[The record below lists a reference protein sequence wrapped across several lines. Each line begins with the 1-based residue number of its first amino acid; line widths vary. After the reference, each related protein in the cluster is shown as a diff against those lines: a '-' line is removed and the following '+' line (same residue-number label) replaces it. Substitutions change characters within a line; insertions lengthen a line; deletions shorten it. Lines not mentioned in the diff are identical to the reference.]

1 MATRA
6 DPAALQARSSADR
19 RAAAAPRPLARRRR
33 RLLGARRPPPLL
45 FALGLVVALAAALPA
60 LYLVVV
66 VAGDAQPRRRRGL
79 HEPLAGP
86 RRAQRRASRPRSRP
100 AAIAIAVPLAW
111 LTVRSDLPGRRGW
124 ATLATLPLVMPS
136 YIAAYV
142 FVAVLRPKGLLQ
154 ELLAPLG
161 VTELPPIYG
170 FLGAWLVLTL
180 CTYPL
185 VLIPLRAALR
195 RLDPALEEAARV
207 MGRSPLEVFRTVV
220 LPQLAPAIGA
230 GGVLVALY
238 VLSDFGAVAILRFD
252 SFTREIYI
260 AFQSAQR
267 TEAAA
272 LGMVLVV
279 VMVAL
284 FALYARVRGARALHR
299 SSPGSQRPP
308 APVRLGRWRWPA
320 LAFCSGVVAIT
331 LVLPVGVLIYWATQ
345 DVASGLDASRDRR
358 ERREL
363 AARRGRRRGG
373 AAGAAA
379 IVVAVLSVRF
389 PGYATRAIERFGY
402 AGYALPGIV
411 VALALVFFGT
421 RVALPLYQTLAMLVF
436 ALSIHYLPLAVGPI
450 SGALLQVPPRL
461 EEAARGLGRTPL
473 QVFRTITR
481 PLVTSGVLAGAALVF
496 LHALKEL
503 PATLL
508 LAPIGFDTLAT
519 DIFRQTTTGFFE
531 AGAIPA
537 LILLLIAAPPL
548 YLLNE
553 KGVTSS

>member
-1 MATRA
+1 MATAA
-6 DPAALQARSSADR
+6 DPDLLAGAAVLTPPGRRSR
-19 RAAAAPRPLARRRR
+19 RAS
-33 RLLGARRPPPLL
+33 RLFGVKRPPPLL
-45 FALGLVVALAAALPA
+45 FALGLAVALAAALPA

-66 VAGDAQPRRRRGL
+66 VAGESAAAADAVLTSRSLELVVRSLGL
-79 HEPLAGP
+79 A
-86 RRAQRRASRPRSRP
+86 AAVTAS
-100 AAIAIAVPLAW
+100 AIAIAVPLAW
-111 LTVRSDLPGRRGW
+111 LTVRSDLPGRRAW
-124 ATLATLPLVMPS
+124 ATLATLALVMPS

-154 ELLAPLG
+154 DLLAPLG
-161 VTELPPIYG
+161 VSELPPIYG
-170 FLGAWLVLTL
+170 FMGAWLVLTL

-195 RLDPALEEAARV
+195 RLDPSLEEAARV

-220 LPQLAPAIGA
+220 MPQLMPAIGG

-272 LGMVLVV
+272 LGMVLVA
-279 VMVAL
+279 VMLVL
-284 FALYARVRGARALHR
+284 FAVYARVRGSRALHR
-299 SSPGSQRPP
+299 STPGTQRP
-308 APVRLGRWRWPA
+308 AAAVKLGRWRWPA
-320 LAFCSGVVAIT
+320 LGLCSSIVGVT
-331 LVLPVGVLIYWATQ
+331 LVLPIGVLVYWATK
-345 DVASGLDASRDRR
+345 DLSSGVDAGVILGEAGNSL
-358 ERREL
+358 L
-363 AARRGRRRGG
+363 AAAA
-373 AAGAAA
+373 AAGAAGVA
-379 IVVAVLSVRF
+379 ALVVGVLSVRF
-389 PGYATRAIERFGY
+389 PGYATRAIERVGY

-436 ALSIHYLPLAVGPI
+436 ALSIHYLPLAVGPV
-450 SGALLQVPPRL
+450 GAALMQVPPRL
-461 EEAARGLGRTPL
+461 EEAARGLGRTPW

-481 PLVTSGVLAGAALVF
+481 PLVTSGVLAGGALVF

-508 LAPIGFDTLAT
+508 LAPIGFETLAT

-531 AGAIPA
+531 AAAIPA

-553 KGVTSS
+553 KGVSSS

>member
-1 MATRA
+1 MLSRTGRA
-6 DPAALQARSSADR
+6 RARAAPACHAHAR
-19 RAAAAPRPLARRRR
+19 RAA

-45 FALGLVVALAAALPA
+45 FALGLAIAVAAALPA

-66 VAGDAQPRRRRGL
+66 VAGDSAIAADAVLTSRALGL
-79 HEPLAGP
+79 VVRSAGLA
-86 RRAQRRASRPRSRP
+86 
-100 AAIAIAVPLAW
+100 AAVTAGTIAIAVPLAW

-136 YIAAYV
+136 YIGGLRVRRGAAPEGPAAGAARAARRQRAAADLRLRRSMARPH
-142 FVAVLRPKGLLQ
+142 AVHVPARADP
-154 ELLAPLG
+154 
-161 VTELPPIYG
+161 V
-170 FLGAWLVLTL
+170 
-180 CTYPL
+180 
-185 VLIPLRAALR
+185 RAALR

-207 MGRSPLEVFRTVV
+207 MGRPPLEVFRTVV

-252 SFTREIYI
+252 SFTRETTSR
-260 AFQSAQR
+260 FRRRSGRRRRRSAWSSSSSCSR
-267 TEAAA
+267 CSRCTRRA
-272 LGMVLVV
+272 
-279 VMVAL
+279 
-284 FALYARVRGARALHR
+284 RGARPASHEPRYAAPAR
-299 SSPGSQRPP
+299 SGAAR
-308 APVRLGRWRWPA
+308 A
-320 LAFCSGVVAIT
+320 LALAGTRVLRGLVAVT
-331 LVLPVGVLIYWATQ
+331 LVLPVGVLVYWATQ
-345 DVASGLDASRDRR
+345 DLSTGFDASTV
-358 ERREL
+358 
-363 AARRGRRRGG
+363 AANAANSLIAAACAAL

-553 KGVTSS
+553 KSVTSS

>member
-1 MATRA
+1 MATTA
-6 DPAALQARSSADR
+6 DTPVLEVAGAIAPPR
-19 RAAAAPRPLARRRR
+19 RAPRPGRGATRW
-33 RLLGARRPPPLL
+33 LGVRRPPPLL
-45 FALGLVVALAAALPA
+45 FGLGGAVALAAALPA

-66 VAGDAQPRRRRGL
+66 VIGERDIAADAVFTSRSLGLVVRSVGLAAAVTAG
-79 HEPLAGP
+79 
-86 RRAQRRASRPRSRP
+86 
-100 AAIAIAVPLAW
+100 AIAVAVPLAW

-142 FVAVLRPKGLLQ
+142 FVAVLRPKGFLQ
-154 ELLAPLG
+154 ELLAPFG

-170 FLGAWLVLTL
+170 FVGAWLVLTL

-195 RLDPALEEAARV
+195 RLDPSLEEAARV
-207 MGRSPLEVFRTVV
+207 MGRSPLQVFRTVV

-272 LGMVLVV
+272 LGMVLVA
-279 VMVAL
+279 VMVIL
-284 FALYARVRGARALHR
+284 FAVYTRVRGARALHR
-299 SSPGSQRPP
+299 TSPGTQRPP

-331 LVLPVGVLIYWATQ
+331 LVVPIGVLGYWATR
-345 DVASGLDASRDRR
+345 DLSTGLDAGSIAANAGHSL
-358 ERREL
+358 L
-363 AARRGRRRGG
+363 AASC
-373 AAGAAA
+373 AAGAAALAA

-389 PGYATRAIERFGY
+389 PGYATRAIERVGY

-519 DIFRQTTTGFFE
+519 DIFRQTTTGFYE

>member
-1 MATRA
+1 MAT
-6 DPAALQARSSADR
+6 SADLVGLDVAGKIAPPPPPP
-19 RAAAAPRPLARRRR
+19 RAAGERRGARW
-33 RLLGARRPPPLL
+33 LGVRRPPALL
-45 FALGLVVALAAALPA
+45 FGLGLVVALAAALPA
-60 LYLVVV
+60 LYLLVVV
-66 VAGDAQPRRRRGL
+66 VGERAVAADAVFTTRSLGL
-79 HEPLAGP
+79 VVRSLGLAG
-86 RRAQRRASRPRSRP
+86 AVTAG
-100 AAIAIAVPLAW
+100 AIAIAVPLAW

-154 ELLAPLG
+154 ELLAPFG
-161 VTELPPIYG
+161 VQELPPIYG
-170 FLGAWLVLTL
+170 FAGAWLVLTL

-207 MGRSPLEVFRTVV
+207 MGRSPLDVFRTVV

-272 LGMVLVV
+272 LGMVLVI
-279 VMVAL
+279 VMLVL
-284 FALYARVRGARALHR
+284 FAVYARVRGARALHR
-299 SSPGSQRPP
+299 TSPGTQRPP
-308 APVRLGRWRWPA
+308 AAVRLGRWRWPA
-320 LAFCSGVVAIT
+320 LAFCSGVVGVT
-331 LVLPVGVLIYWATQ
+331 LVLPVGVLVYWATRGLS
-345 DVASGLDASRDRR
+345 SGLDAGAIAANAANSL
-358 ERREL
+358 L
-363 AARRGRRRGG
+363 AASC

-379 IVVAVLSVRF
+379 VAAVVVAVLSVRF
-389 PGYATRAIERFGY
+389 PGYATRAIERVGY

-421 RVALPLYQTLAMLVF
+421 RAALPLYQTLAMLVF

-508 LAPIGFDTLAT
+508 LAPIGFETLAT
-519 DIFRQTTTGFFE
+519 DIFRQTTTGFYE

-553 KGVTSS
+553 KSVTSP

>member
-1 MATRA
+1 MAIA
-6 DPAALQARSSADR
+6 AEPALPPSPVSQPERQDGRRSTAG
-19 RAAAAPRPLARRRR
+19 
-33 RLLGARRPPPLL
+33 RLLGRRRPPPLL
-45 FALGLVVALAAALPA
+45 LALGLLVALAAALPA
-60 LYLVVV
+60 LYLLVV
-66 VAGDAQPRRRRGL
+66 VAGDARAAADAVLTSRSLGL
-79 HEPLAGP
+79 VARSAGLAG
-86 RRAQRRASRPRSRP
+86 AVTAS
-100 AAIAIAVPLAW
+100 AIAIAVPLAW
-111 LTVRSDLPGRRGW
+111 LTVRSDLPGRRAW
-124 ATLATLPLVMPS
+124 ATLSTLPLVMPS

-142 FVAVLRPKGLLQ
+142 FIAVLRPKGLLQ

-161 VTELPPIYG
+161 VQGLPPIYG
-170 FLGAWLVLTL
+170 FAGAWLVLTL
-180 CTYPL
+180 FTYPL

-220 LPQLAPAIGA
+220 MPQLTPAIGA

-238 VLSDFGAVAILRFD
+238 VLSDFGAVAIMRFD

-260 AFQSAQR
+260 AFGSAQR

-279 VMVAL
+279 VMLVL
-284 FALYARVRGARALHR
+284 FAIYARVRGAPALHR
-299 SSPGSQRPP
+299 TSPGTQRPP

-320 LAFCSGVVAIT
+320 LGLCAAVVTIT
-331 LVLPVGVLIYWATQ
+331 LVVPIGVLLYWASK
-345 DVASGLDASRDRR
+345 DVSSGLDAGAIAAEAGNSL
-358 ERREL
+358 L
-363 AARRGRRRGG
+363 AAAAAAV
-373 AAGAAA
+373 AAGLAAL
-379 IVVAVLSVRF
+379 VVAVLSVRF
-389 PGYATRAIERFGY
+389 PGYATRAIERVGY

-436 ALSIHYLPLAVGPI
+436 ALSVHYLPLAVGPVG
-450 SGALLQVPPRL
+450 SALLQVPPRL
-461 EEAARGLGRTPL
+461 EEAARGLGRTPW

-481 PLVTSGVLAGAALVF
+481 PLVSSGVLAGAALVF
-496 LHALKEL
+496 LHAIKEL

-508 LAPIGFDTLAT
+508 LAPIGFETLAT

-531 AGAIPA
+531 AAAIPA

-553 KGVTSS
+553 KGVSGS

>member
-1 MATRA
+1 MAIA
-6 DPAALQARSSADR
+6 AEPALPPSPVSQPEHQDGRRSTAG
-19 RAAAAPRPLARRRR
+19 
-33 RLLGARRPPPLL
+33 RLLGRRRPPPLL
-45 FALGLVVALAAALPA
+45 LALGLL
-60 LYLVVV
+60 VV
-66 VAGDAQPRRRRGL
+66 VAGDARAAADAVLTSRSLGL
-79 HEPLAGP
+79 VARSAGLAG
-86 RRAQRRASRPRSRP
+86 AVTAS
-100 AAIAIAVPLAW
+100 AIAIAVPLAW
-111 LTVRSDLPGRRGW
+111 LTVRSDLPGRRAW
-124 ATLATLPLVMPS
+124 ATLSTLPLVMPS

-142 FVAVLRPKGLLQ
+142 FIALLRPKGLLQ

-161 VTELPPIYG
+161 VQGLPPIYG
-170 FLGAWLVLTL
+170 FVGAWLVLTL
-180 CTYPL
+180 FTYPL

-220 LPQLAPAIGA
+220 MPQLAPAIGA

-238 VLSDFGAVAILRFD
+238 VLSDFGAVAIMRFD

-260 AFQSAQR
+260 AFGSAQR

-279 VMVAL
+279 VMLVL
-284 FALYARVRGARALHR
+284 FAIYARVRGAPALHR
-299 SSPGSQRPP
+299 TSPGTQRPP

-320 LAFCSGVVAIT
+320 LGLCAAVVTIT
-331 LVLPVGVLIYWATQ
+331 LVVPIGVLLYWASK
-345 DVASGLDASRDRR
+345 DLSSGLDAGRIVADAGNSL
-358 ERREL
+358 L
-363 AARRGRRRGG
+363 AA
-373 AAGAAA
+373 AAA
-379 IVVAVLSVRF
+379 AVAGGLAALVVAVLSVRF
-389 PGYATRAIERFGY
+389 PGYATRAIERVGY

-436 ALSIHYLPLAVGPI
+436 ALSVHYLPLAVGPVG
-450 SGALLQVPPRL
+450 SALLQVPPRL
-461 EEAARGLGRTPL
+461 EEAARGLGRTPW

-481 PLVTSGVLAGAALVF
+481 PLVSSGVLAGAALVF

-508 LAPIGFDTLAT
+508 LAPIGFETLAT

-531 AGAIPA
+531 AAAIPA

-553 KGVTSS
+553 KGVSDS

>member
-1 MATRA
+1 MVVVAAESAT
-6 DPAALQARSSADR
+6 AAEAVLTSRS
-19 RAAAAPRPLARRRR
+19 
-33 RLLGARRPPPLL
+33 
-45 FALGLVVALAAALPA
+45 LGLVLRSAGLAAA
-60 LYLVVV
+60 VT
-66 VAGDAQPRRRRGL
+66 AG
-79 HEPLAGP
+79 
-86 RRAQRRASRPRSRP
+86 
-100 AAIAIAVPLAW
+100 AIALAVPLAW
-111 LTVRSDLPGRRGW
+111 LTVRSDLPGRRTW

-136 YIAAYV
+136 YIVAYV
-142 FVAVLRPKGLLQ
+142 FVTVLRPRGLLA
-154 ELLAPLG
+154 EALAPFG
-161 VTELPPIYG
+161 VQELPPIYG

-207 MGRSPLEVFRTVV
+207 MGRKPLEVFRTVV
-220 LPQLAPAIGA
+220 LPQLAPAIGG

-279 VMVAL
+279 VMLAL

-299 SSPGSQRPP
+299 SSPGSQRPAAP
-308 APVRLGRWRWPA
+308 ARLGGWRWPA
-320 LAFCSGVVAIT
+320 LGFCSGVVAIT
-331 LVLPVGVLIYWATQ
+331 LVLPIAVLVYWASK
-345 DVASGLDASRDRR
+345 DVASGLDAAAIAANAGNSL
-358 ERREL
+358 L
-363 AARRGRRRGG
+363 AAAA

-379 IVVAVLSVRF
+379 AAAVVVAVLAVRF
-389 PGYATRAIERFGY
+389 PGYATRAIERVGY

-436 ALSIHYLPLAVGPI
+436 ALTIHYLPLAVGPV
-450 SGALLQVPPRL
+450 GTALLQVPPRL
-461 EEAARGLGRTPL
+461 EEAARGLGRSPL

-508 LAPIGFDTLAT
+508 LAPIGFETLAT

-553 KGVTSS
+553 KSVSAP

>member
-1 MATRA
+1 MATAAEPAGRPPGPVAPARRA
-6 DPAALQARSSADR
+6 DGG
-19 RAAAAPRPLARRRR
+19 RASWLM
-33 RLLGARRPPPLL
+33 GAKRPPLVL
-45 FALGLVVALAAALPA
+45 FALGLAVAIAAALPA

-66 VAGDAQPRRRRGL
+66 VAGESAAAADAVLTSRSLELVARSLGL
-79 HEPLAGP
+79 AAAVTAG
-86 RRAQRRASRPRSRP
+86 AV
-100 AAIAIAVPLAW
+100 AIAVPLAW
-111 LTVRSDLPGRRGW
+111 LTVRSDLPGRRAW

-136 YIAAYV
+136 YIAAYM

-161 VTELPPIYG
+161 VQELPQIYG
-170 FLGAWLVLTL
+170 FVGAWLVLTL

-185 VLIPLRAALR
+185 VLLPLRAALR
-195 RLDPALEEAARV
+195 RLDPSLEEAARV
-207 MGRSPLEVFRTVV
+207 MGRSPVEVFRTVV
-220 LPQLAPAIGA
+220 LPQLAPAIG
-230 GGVLVALY
+230 GGSVLVALY

-260 AFQSAQR
+260 AFGSAQR

-279 VMVAL
+279 VMLVL
-284 FALYARVRGARALHR
+284 FAIYARVRGARALHR
-299 SSPGSQRPP
+299 STPGTARPAP
-308 APVRLGRWRWPA
+308 PVRLGRWRWPA
-320 LAFCSGVVAIT
+320 LGLCGGVVAVT
-331 LVLPVGVLIYWATQ
+331 LVVPIGVLAYWASK
-345 DVASGLDASRDRR
+345 DVASGLDAAAIM
-358 ERREL
+358 L
-363 AARRGRRRGG
+363 AASNSLFAAAAAAI

-379 IVVAVLSVRF
+379 LIVGVLCVRF
-389 PGYATRAIERFGY
+389 PGYATRAIERVGY

-421 RVALPLYQTLAMLVF
+421 RVALPLYQTVAMLVF
-436 ALSIHYLPLAVGPI
+436 ALSIHYLPLAVGPVG
-450 SGALLQVPPRL
+450 GALMQVPPRL
-461 EEAARGLGRTPL
+461 EEAARGLGRTPW

-519 DIFRQTTTGFFE
+519 DIFRQTTTGFYE
-531 AGAIPA
+531 AAAIPA

-553 KGVTSS
+553 KGVSSS

>member
-1 MATRA
+1 
-6 DPAALQARSSADR
+6 
-19 RAAAAPRPLARRRR
+19 
-33 RLLGARRPPPLL
+33 
-45 FALGLVVALAAALPA
+45 
-60 LYLVVV
+60 VVV
-66 VAGDAQPRRRRGL
+66 VAAESATAAEAVLTSRSLGL
-79 HEPLAGP
+79 VLRSVGLAAAVTAG
-86 RRAQRRASRPRSRP
+86 
-100 AAIAIAVPLAW
+100 AIALAVPLAW
-111 LTVRSDLPGRRGW
+111 LTVRSDLPGRRTW

-136 YIAAYV
+136 YIVAYV
-142 FVAVLRPKGLLQ
+142 FVTVLRPRGLLA
-154 ELLAPLG
+154 EALAPFG
-161 VTELPPIYG
+161 VQELPPIYG

-207 MGRSPLEVFRTVV
+207 MGRKPLEVFRTVV
-220 LPQLAPAIGA
+220 LPQLAPAIGG

-279 VMVAL
+279 VMLAL
-284 FALYARVRGARALHR
+284 FALYARVRGSRALHR
-299 SSPGSQRPP
+299 SSPGSQRPAAP
-308 APVRLGRWRWPA
+308 ARLGGWRWPA
-320 LAFCSGVVAIT
+320 LGFCSGVVAIT
-331 LVLPVGVLIYWATQ
+331 LVLPIAVLVYWASK
-345 DVASGLDASRDRR
+345 DVASGLDAAAIAANAGNSL
-358 ERREL
+358 L
-363 AARRGRRRGG
+363 AAAA

-379 IVVAVLSVRF
+379 AAAVVVAVLAVRF
-389 PGYATRAIERFGY
+389 PGYATRAIERVGY

-436 ALSIHYLPLAVGPI
+436 ALTIHYLPLAVGPV
-450 SGALLQVPPRL
+450 GTALLQVPPRL
-461 EEAARGLGRTPL
+461 EEAARGLGRSPL

-508 LAPIGFDTLAT
+508 LAPIGFETLAT

-553 KGVTSS
+553 KSVSAP

>member
-1 MATRA
+1 MATGA
-6 DPAALQARSSADR
+6 DTGALPGPGALAPVPHPPATPAPR
-19 RAAAAPRPLARRRR
+19 RAA

-45 FALGLVVALAAALPA
+45 FALGLAIAVAAALPA

-66 VAGDAQPRRRRGL
+66 VAGDSAIAADAVLTSRALGL
-79 HEPLAGP
+79 VVRSAGLAAAVTAG
-86 RRAQRRASRPRSRP
+86 
-100 AAIAIAVPLAW
+100 AIAIAVPLAW

-161 VTELPPIYG
+161 VSELPPIYG
-170 FLGAWLVLTL
+170 FAGAWLVLTL

-260 AFQSAQR
+260 AFQAAQR

-279 VMVAL
+279 VMLAL

-299 SSPGSQRPP
+299 TSPGTQRPL

-320 LAFCSGVVAIT
+320 LAFCAGVVAIT
-331 LVLPVGVLIYWATQ
+331 LVLPVGVLVYWATQ
-345 DVASGLDASRDRR
+345 DLSTGFDASAV
-358 ERREL
+358 
-363 AARRGRRRGG
+363 AANAANSLIAAACAAL

-553 KGVTSS
+553 KSVTSS

>member
-1 MATRA
+1 MATSA
-6 DPAALQARSSADR
+6 DPAGLDVAGAIAPPPRPA
-19 RAAAAPRPLARRRR
+19 RAAAARW
-33 RLLGARRPPPLL
+33 LGARRPPPLL
-45 FALGLVVALAAALPA
+45 FALGLVVAIAAALPA
-60 LYLVVV
+60 LYLLVVV
-66 VAGDAQPRRRRGL
+66 VGERAVAAEAVFTTRSLGL
-79 HEPLAGP
+79 VVRSLGLAG
-86 RRAQRRASRPRSRP
+86 AVTAG
-100 AAIAIAVPLAW
+100 AIALAVPLAW

-154 ELLAPLG
+154 DLLAPLG
-161 VTELPPIYG
+161 VQELPPIYG

-220 LPQLAPAIGA
+220 MPQLAPAIGA

-279 VMVAL
+279 VMLVL
-284 FALYARVRGARALHR
+284 FAVYARVRGARALHR
-299 SSPGSQRPP
+299 TSPGTQRPP
-308 APVRLGRWRWPA
+308 APARLGRWRWPA
-320 LAFCSGVVAIT
+320 LAFCSGVVGIT
-331 LVLPVGVLIYWATQ
+331 LVLPVGVLIYWATR
-345 DVASGLDASRDRR
+345 DLSSGLDAGAIAANAANSL
-358 ERREL
+358 L
-363 AARRGRRRGG
+363 AASC
-373 AAGAAA
+373 AAAAAALAA

-389 PGYATRAIERFGY
+389 PGYGTRAIERVGY

-461 EEAARGLGRTPL
+461 EEAARGLGRSPL
-473 QVFRTITR
+473 EVFRTITR

-496 LHALKEL
+496 LHAMKEL

-553 KGVTSS
+553 KSVTSS

>member
-6 DPAALQARSSADR
+6 DPAALAGPVVGGIPAPPPRRDRSR
-19 RAAAAPRPLARRRR
+19 GAAG

-66 VAGDAQPRRRRGL
+66 VAGNGSLAADAVFTSRTLGL
-79 HEPLAGP
+79 VVRSAGLA
-86 RRAQRRASRPRSRP
+86 AAVTA

-111 LTVRSDLPGRRGW
+111 LTIRSDLPGRRGW

-154 ELLAPLG
+154 DLLAPLG
-161 VTELPPIYG
+161 VTQLPPIYG

-207 MGRSPLEVFRTVV
+207 MGRSPLEIFRTVV

-345 DVASGLDASRDRR
+345 DVASGLDAS
-358 ERREL
+358 L
-363 AARRGRRRGG
+363 IAANAANSLLVAAAAAG
-373 AAGAAA
+373 AAGLAA

-473 QVFRTITR
+473 QVFRSITR

>member
-1 MATRA
+1 MAIA
-6 DPAALQARSSADR
+6 AEPALPPSPVSQPEHQDGRRSTAG
-19 RAAAAPRPLARRRR
+19 
-33 RLLGARRPPPLL
+33 RLLGRRRPPPLL
-45 FALGLVVALAAALPA
+45 LALGLL
-60 LYLVVV
+60 VV
-66 VAGDAQPRRRRGL
+66 VAGDARAAADAVLTSRSLGL
-79 HEPLAGP
+79 VARSAGLAG
-86 RRAQRRASRPRSRP
+86 AVTAS
-100 AAIAIAVPLAW
+100 AIAIAVPLAW
-111 LTVRSDLPGRRGW
+111 LTVRSDLPGRRAW
-124 ATLATLPLVMPS
+124 ATLSTLPLVMPS

-142 FVAVLRPKGLLQ
+142 FIALLRPKGLLQ

-161 VTELPPIYG
+161 VQGLPPIYG
-170 FLGAWLVLTL
+170 FVGAWLVLTL
-180 CTYPL
+180 FTYPL

-220 LPQLAPAIGA
+220 MPQLAPAIGA

-238 VLSDFGAVAILRFD
+238 VLSDFGAVAIMRFD

-260 AFQSAQR
+260 AFGSAQR

-279 VMVAL
+279 VMLVL
-284 FALYARVRGARALHR
+284 FAIYARVRGAPALHR
-299 SSPGSQRPP
+299 TSPGTQRPP

-320 LAFCSGVVAIT
+320 LGLCTAVVTIT
-331 LVLPVGVLIYWATQ
+331 LVVPIGVLLYWASK
-345 DVASGLDASRDRR
+345 DVSSGLDAGRIAAEAGNSL
-358 ERREL
+358 L
-363 AARRGRRRGG
+363 AAAAAAV
-373 AAGAAA
+373 AAGLAAL
-379 IVVAVLSVRF
+379 VVAVLSVRF
-389 PGYATRAIERFGY
+389 PGYATRAIERVGY

-436 ALSIHYLPLAVGPI
+436 ALSVHYLPLAVGPVG
-450 SGALLQVPPRL
+450 SALLQVPPRL
-461 EEAARGLGRTPL
+461 EEAARGLGRTPW

-481 PLVTSGVLAGAALVF
+481 PLVSSGVLAGAALVF

-508 LAPIGFDTLAT
+508 LAPIGFETLAT

-531 AGAIPA
+531 AAAIPA

-553 KGVTSS
+553 KGVSGS

>member
-1 MATRA
+1 
-6 DPAALQARSSADR
+6 
-19 RAAAAPRPLARRRR
+19 
-33 RLLGARRPPPLL
+33 
-45 FALGLVVALAAALPA
+45 
-60 LYLVVV
+60 
-66 VAGDAQPRRRRGL
+66 
-79 HEPLAGP
+79 
-86 RRAQRRASRPRSRP
+86 
-100 AAIAIAVPLAW
+100 
-111 LTVRSDLPGRRGW
+111 
-124 ATLATLPLVMPS
+124 
-136 YIAAYV
+136 
-142 FVAVLRPKGLLQ
+142 LQ

-161 VTELPPIYG
+161 VQGLPPIYG
-170 FLGAWLVLTL
+170 FVGAWLVLTL
-180 CTYPL
+180 FTYPL

-220 LPQLAPAIGA
+220 MPQLAPAIGA

-238 VLSDFGAVAILRFD
+238 VLSDFGAVAIMRFD

-260 AFQSAQR
+260 AFGSAQR

-279 VMVAL
+279 VMLVL
-284 FALYARVRGARALHR
+284 FAIYARVRGAPAGAACR
-299 SSPGSQRPP
+299 GSCYAAP

-320 LAFCSGVVAIT
+320 LGLCAAVVTIT
-331 LVLPVGVLIYWATQ
+331 LVVPIGVLLYWASK
-345 DVASGLDASRDRR
+345 DVSSGLDAGRIAAEAGNSL
-358 ERREL
+358 L
-363 AARRGRRRGG
+363 AAVAAAV
-373 AAGAAA
+373 AAGLAAL
-379 IVVAVLSVRF
+379 VVAVLSVRF
-389 PGYATRAIERFGY
+389 PGYATRAIERVGY

-436 ALSIHYLPLAVGPI
+436 ALSVHYLPLAVGPVG
-450 SGALLQVPPRL
+450 SALLQVPPRL
-461 EEAARGLGRTPL
+461 EEAARGLGRTPW

-481 PLVTSGVLAGAALVF
+481 PLVSSGVLAGAALVF

-508 LAPIGFDTLAT
+508 LAPIGFETLAT

-531 AGAIPA
+531 AAAIPA
-537 LILLLIAAPPL
+537 LILLLIAAAPL

-553 KGVTSS
+553 

>member
-1 MATRA
+1 M
-6 DPAALQARSSADR
+6 R
-19 RAAAAPRPLARRRR
+19 RAGSARGGRRRSCS
-33 RLLGARRPPPLL
+33 GS
-45 FALGLVVALAAALPA
+45 ALAVALAAALPA

-66 VAGDAQPRRRRGL
+66 VVGERAVAADAVFTTRSLGLVVRSLGLAAAVTAG
-79 HEPLAGP
+79 
-86 RRAQRRASRPRSRP
+86 
-100 AAIAIAVPLAW
+100 AIAIAVPLAW

-161 VTELPPIYG
+161 VSELPPIYG
-170 FLGAWLVLTL
+170 FVGAWLVLTL

-230 GGVLVALY
+230 GRRARRAL
-238 VLSDFGAVAILRFD
+238 R
-252 SFTREIYI
+252 
-260 AFQSAQR
+260 AQR
-267 TEAAA
+267 LRRGRDPALRLVHARDLHRVPVGAADR
-272 LGMVLVV
+272 G
-279 VMVAL
+279 
-284 FALYARVRGARALHR
+284 RGARDGARRRHAR
-299 SSPGSQRPP
+299 
-308 APVRLGRWRWPA
+308 PVRGLRAGARRARAAPHEPRHAAPAGARAARALALAGARVLLGR
-320 LAFCSGVVAIT
+320 
-331 LVLPVGVLIYWATQ
+331 
-345 DVASGLDASRDRR
+345 
-358 ERREL
+358 
-363 AARRGRRRGG
+363 RRGRRSCCRSGCSSTG
-373 AAGAAA
+373 RRATCRPASTPARPRRTPPTRCSPRRARPPPRRPRA

-389 PGYATRAIERFGY
+389 PGYATRAIERVGY

-481 PLVTSGVLAGAALVF
+481 AARDERRARGRGARVPARDEGAAGDAAARADRLR
-496 LHALKEL
+496 HARDRHL
-503 PATLL
+503 PPDDDRASS
-508 LAPIGFDTLAT
+508 
-519 DIFRQTTTGFFE
+519 R
-531 AGAIPA
+531 PA
-537 LILLLIAAPPL
+537 RSRR
-548 YLLNE
+548 
-553 KGVTSS
+553 SSCCSSPRRPCTFSTRRA